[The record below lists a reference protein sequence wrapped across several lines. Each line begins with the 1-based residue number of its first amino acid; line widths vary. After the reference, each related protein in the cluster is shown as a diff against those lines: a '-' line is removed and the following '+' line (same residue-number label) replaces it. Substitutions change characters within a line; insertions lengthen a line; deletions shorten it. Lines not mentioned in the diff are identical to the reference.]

1 MKCASYT
8 NYLSDAQRTEGLN
21 GFREVVSFQLRIKLL
36 ILTDACRCLADA
48 LLRLPLLYW
57 QTPIK
62 KETGSELIARM
73 IAEAP
78 SSSLP
83 RGADAIPYDELSDTE
98 PEEKAAEGS
107 PKKHPPSPACSNTT
121 QQFCS
126 SEPSSLEPSPTKP
139 EPEPKPAYDGP
150 AMRTRSKTKHA

>member
-1 MKCASYT
+1 
-8 NYLSDAQRTEGLN
+8 
-21 GFREVVSFQLRIKLL
+21 
-36 ILTDACRCLADA
+36 
-48 LLRLPLLYW
+48 
-57 QTPIK
+57 
-62 KETGSELIARM
+62 M

-78 SSSLP
+78 SSSLPVRDP

-98 PEEKAAEGS
+98 PEEEAAEGS
-107 PKKHPPSPACSNTT
+107 PKKHPPSPACSNAT

>member
-1 MKCASYT
+1 MAKPSWLHGCRRLTESSHSTGLGIRFPDSALMPCADCSCY
-8 NYLSDAQRTEGLN
+8 
-21 GFREVVSFQLRIKLL
+21 
-36 ILTDACRCLADA
+36 
-48 LLRLPLLYW
+48 YW

-83 RGADAIPYDELSDTE
+83 VRGADAIPYDELSDTE
-98 PEEKAAEGS
+98 PEEEEAEGS
-107 PKKHPPSPACSNTT
+107 PKKHPPSPACSNAT

>member
-1 MKCASYT
+1 MVQKVKGNVARVGCGGG
-8 NYLSDAQRTEGLN
+8 GLP
-21 GFREVVSFQLRIKLL
+21 V
-36 ILTDACRCLADA
+36 
-48 LLRLPLLYW
+48 
-57 QTPIK
+57 
-62 KETGSELIARM
+62 
-73 IAEAP
+73 
-78 SSSLP
+78 

-98 PEEKAAEGS
+98 PEEEASEGS
-107 PKKHPPSPACSNTT
+107 PKKHPPSPACSNAT

>member
-1 MKCASYT
+1 
-8 NYLSDAQRTEGLN
+8 
-21 GFREVVSFQLRIKLL
+21 
-36 ILTDACRCLADA
+36 
-48 LLRLPLLYW
+48 
-57 QTPIK
+57 
-62 KETGSELIARM
+62 M

-83 RGADAIPYDELSDTE
+83 VRGADAIPYDELSDTE
-98 PEEKAAEGS
+98 PEEEEAEGS
-107 PKKHPPSPACSNTT
+107 PKKHPPSPACSNAT

-150 AMRTRSKTKHA
+150 ACRVGLASQQPLLTSP